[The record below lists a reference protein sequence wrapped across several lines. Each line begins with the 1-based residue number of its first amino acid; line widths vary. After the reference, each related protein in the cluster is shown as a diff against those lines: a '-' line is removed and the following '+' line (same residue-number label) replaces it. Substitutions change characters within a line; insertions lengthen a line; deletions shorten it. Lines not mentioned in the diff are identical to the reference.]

1 MKGEDVE
8 VTRASRL
15 LAQSTF
21 TQKSI
26 DGMRWTEKDTKKRIL
41 CGYTSACHVLQHAKR
56 MGSICLVMGAPYK
69 KGVMGLS
76 LDRFLDDMHHRPD
89 DCLLIGTRLNDV
101 KVSHPAVRT
110 QEALVQHCLENG
122 IDDQLQIMQKCVQ
135 YSGLSSNG

>member
-1 MKGEDVE
+1 
-8 VTRASRL
+8 
-15 LAQSTF
+15 
-21 TQKSI
+21 
-26 DGMRWTEKDTKKRIL
+26 
-41 CGYTSACHVLQHAKR
+41 
-56 MGSICLVMGAPYK
+56 
-69 KGVMGLS
+69 MGLS